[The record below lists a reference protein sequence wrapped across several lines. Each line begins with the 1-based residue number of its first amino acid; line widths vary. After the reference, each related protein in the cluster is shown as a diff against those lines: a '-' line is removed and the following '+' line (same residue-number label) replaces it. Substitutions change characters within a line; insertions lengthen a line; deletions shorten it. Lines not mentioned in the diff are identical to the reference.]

1 MKGVFLKLI
10 AYALLAGIIYLVI
23 RFFSALNVRRT
34 PIPPRKKTRGV
45 MVKDEICNTYLPK
58 DEAIREI
65 YQGREHFFCS
75 EACRQKFLQSRR
87 PH

>member
-1 MKGVFLKLI
+1 MFLKLI
-10 AYALLAGIIYLVI
+10 AYALLAVIIYLI
-23 RFFSALNVRRT
+23 IKFFSALNVRR
-34 PIPPRKKTRGV
+34 PPTRPRNKTSGV
-45 MVKDEICNTYLPK
+45 MVKDETCNTYLPK

-75 EACRQKFLQSRR
+75 ESCRQKFLQSRR